1 MSFHQQYKT
10 SICHWPQEDRPRER
24 LIKYG
29 EHQLS
34 NSELLAILLRTG
46 HRGENAVDLARKIL
60 DKFKTF
66 RQMSHTDARQWDGFK
81 GLGPAKMAQIKAAI
95 EIGRRFREDE
105 VRGQSPKIKSSRD
118 IVEIL
123 FPRLRD
129 LKIEVFQVAYLNS
142 SNRLIAI
149 EEQNQG
155 TVNFA
160 SPILREIFQKA
171 LQHFATSVICV
182 HNHPSGDI
190 VPSVEDK
197 NFTRKLV
204 EAGRIMQVKVLDHVI
219 IGDNAYY
226 SFADQSLL

>member
-1 MSFHQQYKT
+1 
-10 SICHWPQEDRPRER
+10 
-24 LIKYG
+24 
-29 EHQLS
+29 
-34 NSELLAILLRTG
+34 
-46 HRGENAVDLARKIL
+46 
-60 DKFKTF
+60 
-66 RQMSHTDARQWDGFK
+66 
-81 GLGPAKMAQIKAAI
+81 
-95 EIGRRFREDE
+95 
-105 VRGQSPKIKSSRD
+105 
-118 IVEIL
+118 
-123 FPRLRD
+123 RD